1 MCYFIIG
8 GLRLII
14 LVKNIL
20 KFYFVYYSICSDNL
34 KYNFFKI
41 LLNKNINFRV
51 IVFFNL
57 VFNFS

>member
-20 KFYFVYYSICSDNL
+20 KFYFVYYSICIDNL

-41 LLNKNINFRV
+41 LLNKNINFKV

>member
-41 LLNKNINFRV
+41 LLNKNINFKV